1 MNTPDVVTILEISLR
16 NLRISLT
23 ALVLATAIG
32 VPIGVWLGSRR
43 FWGRRLLVALV
54 NSGMGAPPVVVGLA
68 VALLLWRS
76 QPLGGLGLMYTP
88 TGMVVAQV
96 LIALPLLIAITLAAV
111 GALGEEWDLQVR
123 TLAVPRLWRVWLLM
137 REIRLGILAAVIAA
151 LGAILSE
158 VGAVLMVGGNLA
170 GETRVLTT
178 AILMQTQMGEF
189 GVAMGLSAVLLG
201 LMLVLA
207 GLLTAVQQGGRS

>member
-1 MNTPDVVTILEISLR
+1 VNTPDVVTILEISLR
-16 NLRISLT
+16 TLRISLT

-207 GLLTAVQQGGRS
+207 GLLTAVQQGGRA

>member
-1 MNTPDVVTILEISLR
+1 
-16 NLRISLT
+16 
-23 ALVLATAIG
+23 
-32 VPIGVWLGSRR
+32 
-43 FWGRRLLVALV
+43 
-54 NSGMGAPPVVVGLA
+54 
-68 VALLLWRS
+68 
-76 QPLGGLGLMYTP
+76 
-88 TGMVVAQV
+88 
-96 LIALPLLIAITLAAV
+96 
-111 GALGEEWDLQVR
+111 
-123 TLAVPRLWRVWLLM
+123 M

-207 GLLTAVQQGGRS
+207 GLLTAVQQGGRA

>member
-16 NLRISLT
+16 TLRISLT